1 MDRWLKE
8 REKLSHKL
16 EKMRLKRRRLHAE
29 KGQASRKLVEDMDD
43 QIENLTSNVNYLQ
56 ENIVECQQ
64 NIMQMENAEEMGK
77 TIKLFFTKFT
87 FFCEINFSKYFFFLF
102 AIFRINDFFFG
113 SAKSFF

>member
-1 MDRWLKE
+1 MQKQAVSQMENDMDRWLKE

-77 TIKLFFTKFT
+77 IFKLAIFFTISIFSEIH
-87 FFCEINFSKYFFFLF
+87 FFAFFFK
-102 AIFRINDFFFG
+102 INIL
-113 SAKSFF
+113 